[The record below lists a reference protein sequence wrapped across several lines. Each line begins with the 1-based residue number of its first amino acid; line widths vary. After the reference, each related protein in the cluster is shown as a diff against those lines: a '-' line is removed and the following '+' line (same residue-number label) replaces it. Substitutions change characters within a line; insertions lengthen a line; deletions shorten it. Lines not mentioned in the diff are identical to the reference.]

1 MLTLLSDKE
10 INQLH
15 AHLTELT
22 SAVEN
27 LTLILGGAQ
36 TVAIEVDQPKSTSSS
51 HLQAVP
57 ATKQRKSQSKT
68 RKSRAGKRGVA
79 VLTERKV
86 AEIKRQLGVGNKS
99 VAKIAADFGVHFS
112 TINAI
117 KWGKTWKTVPAAET
131 KPLEIVEI
139 HA

>member
-15 AHLTELT
+15 AHLTELAGT
-22 SAVEN
+22 IEN

-36 TVAIEVDQPKSTSSS
+36 TVAFEVDQAVTPAFVRTPKADST
-51 HLQAVP
+51 A
-57 ATKQRKSQSKT
+57 KSQVKT
-68 RKSRAGKRGVA
+68 RKSRRGKRGVS

-86 AEIKRQLGVGNKS
+86 AEIKRQLASGTKS
-99 VAKIAADFGVHFS
+99 VARIAQDFGVHFS

-117 KWGKTWKTVPAAET
+117 KWGKTWKNVEAAKT
-131 KPLEIVEI
+131 APLEIVEI